1 MPSFLLSVL
10 ALPLV
15 MQAAPAQGSPPGAA
29 PLSRAPGMAGA
40 GSSGTNLPPQPGSG
54 ATGTPADE
62 TPAEQP
68 LPSGRVVRLDD
79 AEKIALQHQPSMMQA
94 RANTDAARGRLGQAR
109 AGLLPQIVGTAT
121 AEEIHGTVSTSRG
134 TTSATTS
141 GSPTGTSTGTG
152 TGTGAASTASTV
164 ALTGT
169 AGYFVFGGSASQ
181 LIWDFG
187 QTYYRTDAANKAI
200 ESLEASE
207 ATTQLMVILN
217 VRKAYFGARAQKD
230 LISVAAETVNNQIKH
245 LKQTEGFVTVGTQP
259 EIALAQAKTDLA
271 NYRVQLINAQN
282 NYEIAKAQLNQAMG
296 LSEPT
301 SYDVASDE
309 QPPVP
314 GEDLPREKLIDQAMT
329 QRPELLAYLRT
340 RQAERLTVRSL
351 KGGYGPS
358 VSAVGGVN
366 ESGVSLDSLGLS
378 WNVGATATWALFQG
392 GLTQG
397 LVREA
402 QGNLDAADAALE
414 QEKLQVRFDVDQ
426 AQLMVRADKIAIDA
440 ARDAL
445 TNAREQLR
453 LADGRYSAGV
463 GSIIELGDAQVA
475 LQNAGAQLVTAQ
487 FNLSTARA
495 QLLTA
500 LGKR

>member
-1 MPSFLLSVL
+1 MFSLSVL

-15 MQAAPAQGSPPGAA
+15 MQVSPAQGNPPGAA
-29 PLSRAPGMAGA
+29 PIARPRGA
-40 GSSGTNLPPQPGSG
+40 TVGSNVPPQAGTG
-54 ATGTPADE
+54 ATATPADE
-62 TPAEQP
+62 KPAETP
-68 LPSGRVVRLDD
+68 VPSGRVVRLDD
-79 AEKIALQHQPSMMQA
+79 AEKIALQHQPQMMQA
-94 RANTDAARGRLGQAR
+94 RANTDAARGRYGQAR
-109 AGLLPQIVGTAT
+109 SGLLPQVVGTAT
-121 AEEIHGTVSTSRG
+121 AEEIHGSVSTSRG
-134 TTSATTS
+134 TTTGT
-141 GSPTGTSTGTG
+141 TGTSGTTTTAAG
-152 TGTGAASTASTV
+152 TATGASATSTV
-164 ALTGT
+164 AVTGT
-169 AGYFVFGGSASQ
+169 AGYFIFGGSASQ
-181 LIWDFG
+181 LLWDFG
-187 QTYYRTDAANKAI
+187 TTYYRTDAANKAV

-207 ATTQLMVILN
+207 QTTELNIVLN

-230 LISVAAETVNNQIKH
+230 LITVAAETVNNQIKH
-245 LKQTEGFVTVGTQP
+245 LKQTEGFVQVGTQP

-282 NYEIAKAQLNQAMG
+282 NYEISKAQLNQAMG
-296 LSEPT
+296 LSEST
-301 SYDVASDE
+301 NYDVASDE
-309 QPPVP
+309 QAPVP
-314 GEDLPREKLIDQAMT
+314 GEDLPREKLIEQAMA

-340 RQAERLTVRSL
+340 RQSDRLAVRAA
-351 KGGYGPS
+351 KGSYGPS
-358 VSAVGGVN
+358 ISAVGGVN
-366 ESGVSLDSLGLS
+366 EAGVALDSLGLN

-392 GLTQG
+392 GYTQG
-397 LVREA
+397 QVREA

-414 QEKLQVRFDVDQ
+414 AEKLQVRFDVDQ

-445 TNAREQLR
+445 INAREQLR

>member
-1 MPSFLLSVL
+1 
-10 ALPLV
+10 
-15 MQAAPAQGSPPGAA
+15 
-29 PLSRAPGMAGA
+29 
-40 GSSGTNLPPQPGSG
+40 
-54 ATGTPADE
+54 
-62 TPAEQP
+62 
-68 LPSGRVVRLDD
+68 
-79 AEKIALQHQPSMMQA
+79 
-94 RANTDAARGRLGQAR
+94 
-109 AGLLPQIVGTAT
+109 
-121 AEEIHGTVSTSRG
+121 
-134 TTSATTS
+134 
-141 GSPTGTSTGTG
+141 
-152 TGTGAASTASTV
+152 
-164 ALTGT
+164 
-169 AGYFVFGGSASQ
+169 
-181 LIWDFG
+181 
-187 QTYYRTDAANKAI
+187 
-200 ESLEASE
+200 
-207 ATTQLMVILN
+207 MVILN

-329 QRPELLAYLRT
+329 QRPELLAYLHT